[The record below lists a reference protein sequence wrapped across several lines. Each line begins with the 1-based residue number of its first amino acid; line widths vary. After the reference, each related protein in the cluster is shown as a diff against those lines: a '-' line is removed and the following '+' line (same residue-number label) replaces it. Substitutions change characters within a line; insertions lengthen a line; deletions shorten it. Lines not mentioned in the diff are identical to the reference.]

1 MYAIATFLVVAVV
14 TLIFVRVATG
24 ALIATGTPPEV
35 AAFQARSAF
44 SGAGFTTSE
53 TENVVN
59 HPVRR
64 RIISMT
70 MFVGNVGTPTLVVAV
85 LVGFLGPGPGGTTQR
100 TAVLFSFV
108 VLAALFLGNRPMT
121 RILVRI
127 GERYAQRRLL
137 PSLGRDAEEL
147 LAMGDEYVVVEANVE
162 QPPDAAPRSL
172 SGLEQALP
180 GVRVL
185 GVWRTRGTSAEYVG
199 ESPIDVTLHTDDRL
213 VLYGSRERLAEL
225 GLIG

>member
-1 MYAIATFLVVAVV
+1 MYAIATFVVVAVV

-64 RIISMT
+64 RIIATT
-70 MFVGNVGTPTLVVAV
+70 MFVGSVGTPTLVVAV
-85 LVGFLGPGPGGTTQR
+85 LVGFLGPGPGGTEQR
-100 TAVLFSFV
+100 TIVLVSCV
-108 VLAALFLGNRPMT
+108 VLALLILGNRP
-121 RILVRI
+121 INHLLVDVGR
-127 GERYAQRRLL
+127 RYTHRRLL
-137 PSLGRDAEEL
+137 SAFSGRADEL
-147 LAMGDEYVVVEANVE
+147 LTIGDEYVVIEASVDE
-162 QPPDAAPRSL
+162 PPEAAPRSL
-172 SGLEQALP
+172 RGLEQALP

-185 GVWRTRGTSAEYVG
+185 GVWRATGKSPEYVG